1 MTSIAGI
8 PNSAPALD
16 FLTGL
21 LDAPLPARREM
32 ARAGLTVKA
41 PGDALERL
49 IGLGLSSIQ
58 DATAKLRAGGSVATW
73 RREMERAIATQHQAA
88 YLAAT
93 AQRLKVPLD
102 SPLLSRA
109 RLSRAERA
117 DIAAAVRGQLQ
128 YLDKFAAELAAGRLS
143 PAQAAARANLYGQAI
158 KPFYYQQRYGDWEI
172 PDSLIPGNQQCLGN
186 CKCFI
191 SVADNGD
198 GTGTLTRTMGGAEH
212 HCSEC
217 PGLVGDHP
225 IKRRGKA

>member
-1 MTSIAGI
+1 MIAI
-8 PNSAPALD
+8 AESRPVLR
-16 FLTGL
+16 L
-21 LDAPLPARREM
+21 
-32 ARAGLTVKA
+32 KA
-41 PGDALERL
+41 PGDALDRL
-49 IGLGLSSIQ
+49 IGLGVASIQ
-58 DATAKLRAGGSVATW
+58 DATAKLQAGGSVATW
-73 RREMERAIATQHQAA
+73 RREMERVIATQHQAA
-88 YLAAT
+88 FITAT
-93 AQRLKVPLD
+93 AQRLDVPAD
-102 SPLLSRA
+102 SPLISRA

-117 DIAAAVRGQLQ
+117 DIAAAVRGQLA
-128 YLDKFAAELAAGRLS
+128 YLDRFAAELAAGRLS

-191 SVADNGD
+191 SVTDDGD
-198 GTGTLTRTMGGAEH
+198 GKGTLTRTMGGTEH